1 VLAVHLLVET
11 IGNSGSG
18 RLIDDTE
25 DVHHAGDSAH
35 VLGSLP
41 LTSSGENSLV
51 SPRY

>member
-25 DVHHAGDSAH
+25 DVHPGDSAH